1 MFILVLV
8 MCADLEALEVVVKHE
23 LQRDKLSVQ
32 CRHSF
37 WRGVK
42 VEIGG
47 STPSPNNFDPPRPSK
62 KLEFIQRNTTSWG
75 RSSPIWDWLS

>member
-37 WRGVK
+37 RRGVN

-47 STPSPNNFDPPRPSK
+47 SIPSPNNFDPPRPSK
-62 KLEFIQRNTTSWG
+62 KN
-75 RSSPIWDWLS
+75 